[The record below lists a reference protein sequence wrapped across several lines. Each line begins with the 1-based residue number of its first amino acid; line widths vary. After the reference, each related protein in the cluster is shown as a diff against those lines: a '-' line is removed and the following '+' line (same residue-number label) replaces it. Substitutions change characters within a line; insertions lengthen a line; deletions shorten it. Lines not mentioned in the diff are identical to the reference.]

1 MSEIYNNST
10 PNDILKKVQE
20 FNKLS
25 SISIQDVE
33 YTPNTKTL
41 GVEYAPNGGKIDVLH
56 NPFEEK
62 VKMKIK
68 LLDEKASIPTYAHID
83 KETGENEGDVGM
95 DIKATSVE
103 YDEEYDQYIYHTGL
117 AFESPK
123 HYGMF
128 LLPRS
133 SARKKDVYLPN
144 SVGLIDTVIYR
155 GEVLF
160 CYKDRI
166 STYERKNIVAH
177 KAFMR
182 TLVEAKPWSWLNPYR
197 LIKKAYLAYKKAL
210 NNIDYMTRN
219 LEFAPYKVGD
229 KIGQL
234 MVFPY
239 QDVKFEKTD
248 ELSKTSRGENG
259 FGSTGA

>member
-25 SISIQDVE
+25 NSSIQDVE
-33 YTPNTKTL
+33 YTPNAKKL
-41 GVEYAPNGGKIDVLH
+41 DVEYSSGGKIDVVH
-56 NPFEEK
+56 NLFEDE
-62 VKMKIK
+62 VKLKIK
-68 LLDEKASIPTYAHID
+68 LLNEKASIPAYAHID
-83 KETGENEGDVGM
+83 KKTGENEGDVGM

-133 SARKKDVYLPN
+133 SVRKKDVYLPN
-144 SVGLIDTVIYR
+144 SVGVIDTVIYR

-166 STYERKNIVAH
+166 STYERSNIVGYR
-177 KAFMR
+177 AFIR
-182 TLVEAKPWSWLNPYR
+182 ALVEAKPWSWLNPYR
-197 LIKKAYLAYKKAL
+197 LIKKAYKAYREASYRIL
-210 NNIDYMTRN
+210 EMTKN

-259 FGSTGA
+259 FGSTGN

>member
-25 SISIQDVE
+25 SSSIQDVE
-33 YTPNTKTL
+33 YTTNAKKL
-41 GVEYAPNGGKIDVLH
+41 YVEYPSGGKIDVVH
-56 NPFEEK
+56 NLFEEE
-62 VKMKIK
+62 VKLKIK
-68 LLDEKASIPTYAHID
+68 LLNEKASIPAYAHID
-83 KETGENEGDVGM
+83 KKTGENEGDVGM

-144 SVGLIDTVIYR
+144 SVGVIDTVIYR

-166 STYERKNIVAH
+166 STYERSNIVGYR
-177 KAFMR
+177 AFIR
-182 TLVEAKPWSWLNPYR
+182 ALVEAKPWSWLNPYR
-197 LIKKAYLAYKKAL
+197 LIKKAYKAYREASYRIL
-210 NNIDYMTRN
+210 EMTKN

-248 ELSKTSRGENG
+248 KLSESSRGEKG
-259 FGSTGA
+259 FGSTGN

>member
-1 MSEIYNNST
+1 MSEKYNIIA
-10 PNDILKKVQE
+10 PKEIFRKIQE

-25 SISIQDVE
+25 DNPIQDVE
-33 YTPNTKTL
+33 YTINDGKIKVDTGFNPL
-41 GVEYAPNGGKIDVLH
+41 EEKIDV
-56 NPFEEK
+56 
-62 VKMKIK
+62 KIK
-68 LLDEKASIPTYAHID
+68 LLDKNASIPTYAHTD
-83 KETGENEGDVGM
+83 KDTGENEGDIGM

-103 YDEEYDQYIYHTGL
+103 YDPVYDQYIYHTGL

-128 LLPRS
+128 LIPRS
-133 SARKKDVYLPN
+133 SNRKTDVYLSN
-144 SVGLIDTVIYR
+144 SIGVIDIAIYR

-166 STYERKNIVAH
+166 STYERKNIAAH
-177 KAFMR
+177 EAFMM
-182 TLVEAKPWSWLNPYR
+182 TLVEAKFWSWLNPYQ
-197 LIKKAYLAYKKAL
+197 LIKNAYLAYKKAL
-210 NNIDYMTRN
+210 NNIDYMTYN

-234 MVFPY
+234 FVFPY

-248 ELSKTSRGENG
+248 KLSESSRGENG
-259 FGSTGA
+259 FGSTGN

>member
-1 MSEIYNNST
+1 MTEIYNNSA

-20 FNKLS
+20 FNKLNS
-25 SISIQDVE
+25 EPIQDVE
-33 YTPNTKTL
+33 YGPLDVKVDTGFNVLDPL
-41 GVEYAPNGGKIDVLH
+41 GEKI
-56 NPFEEK
+56 K
-62 VKMKIK
+62 IKIK
-68 LLDEKASIPTYAHID
+68 LLNEKASIPTYAHTN

-123 HYGMF
+123 HYGML

-133 SARKKDVYLPN
+133 SNRKKDVYLPN
-144 SVGLIDTVIYR
+144 SVGLVDTVIYR

-166 STYERKNIVAH
+166 STYERSNIVASR
-177 KAFMR
+177 AFIR
-182 TLVEAKPWSWLNPYR
+182 TLVEAKIWSWLNPYR
-197 LIKKAYLAYKKAL
+197 LIKKAYKAYRQAL
-210 NNIDYMTRN
+210 DRIIEMTKN

-229 KIGQL
+229 RIGQL
-234 MVFPY
+234 IVFPY
-239 QDVKFEKTD
+239 QDVNFEKTD
-248 ELSKTSRGENG
+248 KLSETSRGENG
-259 FGSTGA
+259 FGSTGK

>member
-1 MSEIYNNST
+1 MTEIYNNST

-25 SISIQDVE
+25 SNPIQDVE
-33 YTPNTKTL
+33 YGPLDVKVDTGFNVLDPL
-41 GVEYAPNGGKIDVLH
+41 GEKI
-56 NPFEEK
+56 K
-62 VKMKIK
+62 IKIK
-68 LLDEKASIPTYAHID
+68 LLNEKASIPTYAHTN

-133 SARKKDVYLPN
+133 SNRKKDVYLPN
-144 SVGLIDTVIYR
+144 SVGLVDTVIYR

-166 STYERKNIVAH
+166 STYERSNIVASR
-177 KAFMR
+177 AFIR
-182 TLVEAKPWSWLNPYR
+182 TLVEAKIWSWLNPYR
-197 LIKKAYLAYKKAL
+197 LIKKAYKAYRQASDR
-210 NNIDYMTRN
+210 IIEMTKN

-229 KIGQL
+229 RIGQL
-234 MVFPY
+234 IVFPY
-239 QDVKFEKTD
+239 QDVNFEKTD
-248 ELSKTSRGENG
+248 KLSETSRGENG
-259 FGSTGA
+259 FGSTGK

>member
-25 SISIQDVE
+25 SSPIQDVE
-33 YTPNTKTL
+33 FGPLDVKVDTGFNPL
-41 GVEYAPNGGKIDVLH
+41 GEKINV
-56 NPFEEK
+56 
-62 VKMKIK
+62 KIK
-68 LLDEKASIPTYAHID
+68 LLNEKASIPTYAHVN

-128 LLPRS
+128 LIPRS
-133 SARKKDVYLPN
+133 SNRKTDVFLPN
-144 SVGLIDTVIYR
+144 SIGVIDIAIYR

-166 STYERKNIVAH
+166 STYERKNIIAH
-177 KAFMR
+177 KAFIR
-182 TLVEAKPWSWLNPYR
+182 ALVEAKLWSWLNPYR
-197 LIKKAYLAYKKAL
+197 VIKKAYKAYNEAL
-210 NNIDYMTRN
+210 NRVVEMTKN

-234 MVFPY
+234 IVFPY
-239 QDVKFEKTD
+239 QDVEFEKTD
-248 ELSKTSRGENG
+248 KLSETSRGENG
-259 FGSTGA
+259 FGSTGN

>member
-10 PNDILKKVQE
+10 PGEILKKVQE
-20 FNKLS
+20 FNKIS
-25 SISIQDVE
+25 SSPIQDVE
-33 YTPNTKTL
+33 FGPLDVKVDTGFNPLN
-41 GVEYAPNGGKIDVLH
+41 EKINV
-56 NPFEEK
+56 
-62 VKMKIK
+62 KIK
-68 LLDEKASIPTYAHID
+68 LLNEKASIPTYAHVN

-117 AFESPK
+117 AFESSK

-128 LLPRS
+128 LIPRS
-133 SARKKDVYLPN
+133 SNRKTDVFLPN
-144 SVGLIDTVIYR
+144 SIGVIDIAIYR

-166 STYERKNIVAH
+166 STYERSNIIAH
-177 KAFMR
+177 KAFIR
-182 TLVEAKPWSWLNPYR
+182 ALVEAKLWSWLNPYR
-197 LIKKAYLAYKKAL
+197 VIKKAYKAYNEAL
-210 NNIDYMTRN
+210 NRVVEMTKN

-234 MVFPY
+234 IVFPY
-239 QDVKFEKTD
+239 QDVEFEKTD
-248 ELSKTSRGENG
+248 KLSETSRGENG
-259 FGSTGA
+259 FGSTGN

>member
-1 MSEIYNNST
+1 MTEKYNIIAPKEIFRK
-10 PNDILKKVQE
+10 IQE

-25 SISIQDVE
+25 DNPIQDVE
-33 YTPNTKTL
+33 YTINDGKIKIDTGFNPL
-41 GVEYAPNGGKIDVLH
+41 EEKIDV
-56 NPFEEK
+56 
-62 VKMKIK
+62 KIK
-68 LLDEKASIPTYAHID
+68 LLNENASIPTYAHTD
-83 KETGENEGDVGM
+83 KDTGENEGDIGM

-103 YDEEYDQYIYHTGL
+103 YDPVYDQYIYHTGL

-128 LLPRS
+128 LIPRS
-133 SARKKDVYLPN
+133 SNRKTDVYLTN
-144 SVGLIDTVIYR
+144 SIGVIDIAIYR

-166 STYERKNIVAH
+166 STYERKNIFAH
-177 KAFMR
+177 KAFIR
-182 TLVEAKPWSWLNPYR
+182 TLVEAKFWSWLNPYR

-210 NNIDYMTRN
+210 NNIDYMTKN

-259 FGSTGA
+259 FGSTGD

>member
-1 MSEIYNNST
+1 MNEIYNNST

-25 SISIQDVE
+25 SSSIQDVE
-33 YTPNTKTL
+33 Y
-41 GVEYAPNGGKIDVLH
+41 APNGEKIDVVH
-56 NPFEEK
+56 NLFEEE
-62 VKMKIK
+62 VKLKIK
-68 LLDEKASIPTYAHID
+68 LLNEKASIPAYAHID
-83 KETGENEGDVGM
+83 KKTGENEGDVGM

-144 SVGLIDTVIYR
+144 SVGVIDTVIYR

-166 STYERKNIVAH
+166 STYERSNIVGYR
-177 KAFMR
+177 AFIR
-182 TLVEAKPWSWLNPYR
+182 ALVEAKPWSWLNPYR
-197 LIKKAYLAYKKAL
+197 LIKKAYKAYREASYRIL
-210 NNIDYMTRN
+210 EMTKN

-239 QDVKFEKTD
+239 QDVKFEKVD

-259 FGSTGA
+259 FGSTGD

>member
-1 MSEIYNNST
+1 MTEIYNNST

-25 SISIQDVE
+25 SSPIQDVE
-33 YTPNTKTL
+33 FGPLDAKVDT
-41 GVEYAPNGGKIDVLH
+41 GF

-62 VKMKIK
+62 INMKIK
-68 LLDEKASIPTYAHID
+68 LLNEKASIPTYAHID

-123 HYGMF
+123 HYGML

-133 SARKKDVYLPN
+133 SNRKKDVYLPN

-166 STYERKNIVAH
+166 STYERSNIVAS
-177 KAFMR
+177 KAFIR
-182 TLVEAKPWSWLNPYR
+182 ALVEAKLWSWINPYR
-197 LIKKAYLAYKKAL
+197 VIKKAYKAYNEAL
-210 NNIDYMTRN
+210 NRVVEMTKN

-234 MVFPY
+234 FVFPY
-239 QDVKFEKTD
+239 QDVEFEKTD
-248 ELSKTSRGENG
+248 KLSETSRGENG
-259 FGSTGA
+259 FGSTGN

>member
-25 SISIQDVE
+25 DNPIHDVE
-33 YTPNTKTL
+33 YTINDGKIKIDTGFNPL
-41 GVEYAPNGGKIDVLH
+41 EEKIDV
-56 NPFEEK
+56 
-62 VKMKIK
+62 KIK
-68 LLDEKASIPTYAHID
+68 LLNENASIPTYAHTD
-83 KETGENEGDVGM
+83 KDTGENEGDIGM

-103 YDEEYDQYIYHTGL
+103 YDPVYDQYIYHTGL

-128 LLPRS
+128 LIPRS
-133 SARKKDVYLPN
+133 SNRKTDVYLSN
-144 SVGLIDTVIYR
+144 SIGVIDIAIYR

-177 KAFMR
+177 KAFIR
-182 TLVEAKPWSWLNPYR
+182 TLVEAKFWSWLNPYR
-197 LIKKAYLAYKKAL
+197 LIKKAYNAYKKAL
-210 NNIDYMTRN
+210 NNIDYMTYN

-234 MVFPY
+234 FVFTY
-239 QDVKFEKTD
+239 QDVRFEKTD
-248 ELSKTSRGENG
+248 TLSESSRGENG
-259 FGSTGA
+259 FGSTGN